1 MPYLMIRRLA
11 EFEKEHGIQHH
22 IDKYNEYDARNPEHT
37 ESFTEI
43 DHVWHRDP
51 GCHALMRPDDMLV
64 WNYGPRNARNPA
76 SPPYYKW
83 FCFQTDDM
91 QWHVYDNRTKEGME
105 AATEEIEYWLK
116 NGYTRKYSIEDE
128 MDIL

>member
-11 EFEKEHGIQHH
+11 ESRNQDEIQSY
-22 IDKYNEYDARNPEHT
+22 IDSHNAYDAQNPEHT
-37 ESFTEI
+37 ESFTKI
-43 DHVWHRDP
+43 DQVWHRSSY
-51 GCHALMRPDDMLV
+51 CHALMRPGDILA
-64 WNYGPRNARNPA
+64 WNYGPRNERDPA

-83 FCFQTDDM
+83 FCFQTEDM
-91 QWHVYDNRTKEGME
+91 QWHVYDTRTKEAME
-105 AATEEIEYWLK
+105 AATKEIEDWLK

>member
-1 MPYLMIRRLA
+1 MPYLMIRRLG
-11 EFEKEHGIQHH
+11 EFANEHSIQYH
-22 IDKYNEYDARNPEHT
+22 IDKYNKYDARNPECT
-37 ESFTEI
+37 EAFIEI
-43 DHVWHRDP
+43 DHVWHRSP
-51 GCHALMRPDDMLV
+51 YCHALMRPGDNLA
-64 WNYGPRNARNPA
+64 WNYGPRNERDP

-105 AATEEIEYWLK
+105 AATKEIEDWLK
-116 NGYTRKYSIEDE
+116 HGYTQKYSIEDE